1 DYANIDIDNI
11 INTYLFDFEDV
22 VDSAGWIHEF
32 EKEVDEDME
41 EEAHHPHHHDEEEH
55 HEHHHHDHEDDD
67 DDEEHEHHHH
77 HHHHHHDHEGG
88 EVEEYGISTFVYYRR
103 QPFDL
108 VSFDNFIAKKWNKNI
123 IRAKGLCYFNNE
135 PDISYLFE
143 QSGVQKKITD
153 IGYWFCTASK
163 EDLKEILDN
172 NPDALRDWDDYY
184 GDRMIKIVFI
194 GQHMDIQQLTKELDA
209 CLTDLKL

>member
-1 DYANIDIDNI
+1 MKTWKKKPTTLTTMMKKSITNITTMMTMMTMMMTKNMNMNI
-11 INTYLFDFEDV
+11 ITTTIIMTTKAAKWKNTALALLFTTEDNHLI
-22 VDSAGWIHEF
+22 WCHLI
-32 EKEVDEDME
+32 
-41 EEAHHPHHHDEEEH
+41 
-55 HEHHHHDHEDDD
+55 
-67 DDEEHEHHHH
+67 
-77 HHHHHHDHEGG
+77 
-88 EVEEYGISTFVYYRR
+88 ILL
-103 QPFDL
+103 Q
-108 VSFDNFIAKKWNKNI
+108 KWNKNI

-194 GQHMDIQQLTKELDA
+194 GQHMDIEQLTKELDA